1 VAGKGDSTKSEI
13 GNRSKYWWIFTTDKM
28 VKKTWMTRDLLILNE
43 KNNHI
48 SELKKKLIIP
58 SPLVNLEIPQGDVL
72 VHVWMFVR

>member
-1 VAGKGDSTKSEI
+1 
-13 GNRSKYWWIFTTDKM
+13 M